1 MPGAT
6 PTPDRAGGRARRT
19 PTASTLRSIGAHR
32 SARATGPSPDVNTM
46 AWADNYIKRLQAGET
61 VQFRPR
67 GDSMQ
72 PRIQSGQLVTVAPLT
87 SFFALNR
94 GDAVLCRVAG
104 HQYLHLVDQLDPVAK
119 RACITNARGHVN
131 GWTAVGNI
139 YGRVIRVD
147 P

>member
-1 MPGAT
+1 
-6 PTPDRAGGRARRT
+6 
-19 PTASTLRSIGAHR
+19 
-32 SARATGPSPDVNTM
+32 M

-72 PRIQSGQLVTVAPLT
+72 PRIRSGQLVTVEPLT
-87 SFFALNR
+87 SIFALSR
-94 GDAVLCRVAG
+94 GDIVLCRVAR
-104 HQYLHLVDQLDPVAK
+104 HQYLHLVDVLDPVAK
-119 RACITNARGHVN
+119 RACIVNARGHVN
-131 GWTAVGNI
+131 GWTAVSNI